1 MSEASSGTWWRV
13 YLRWPSGKLETFRTQ
28 NPRSFT
34 AMRSPVILAQIAEPE
49 VHAVQLAFW
58 RQVVRTDAAE
68 RRAA

>member
-1 MSEASSGTWWRV
+1 MSEASSGTFWRV
-13 YLRWPSGKLETFRTQ
+13 YLRWPSGKLGTFRTQ

-49 VHAVQLAFW
+49 VHAIAPTSWPQA
-58 RQVVRTDAAE
+58 VRADAAD